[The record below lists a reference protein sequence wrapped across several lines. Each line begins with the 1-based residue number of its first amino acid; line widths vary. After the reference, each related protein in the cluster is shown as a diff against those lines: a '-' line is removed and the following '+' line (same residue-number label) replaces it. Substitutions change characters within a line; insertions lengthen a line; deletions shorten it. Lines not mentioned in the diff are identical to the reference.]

1 MSRKFKPGDWV
12 KVKRKLITPKMQV
25 LKYVSKKDPIL
36 GLVNNNSYLE
46 CVWYKNG
53 ERKTKIFHQNKL
65 IKTIET
71 GGLFK
76 TFLANPKLSLS
87 QNLK

>member
-12 KVKRKLITPKMQV
+12 KVKGNFTHPRMQV
-25 LKYVSKKDPIL
+25 LKYVSKKDIL
-36 GLVNNNSYLE
+36 LGVVTTDCDVE
-46 CVWYKNG
+46 CIWYKNG
-53 ERKTKIFHQNKL
+53 ERKSEVFHQNKL

-76 TFLANPKLSLS
+76 TFKRNPELSLT